1 MKRFMFKFNTFTKI
15 QEAFKFMNI
24 RSKLRFFSLII
35 LFQILP
41 LNCEKESCD
50 VVPDTFVNL
59 SLNMIL
65 FNLAPTQSLI
75 LTSNMA
81 GVTSLGYNNNGIII
95 YCNSE
100 NEYFAYDR
108 TCTYDIRESIPVETI
123 DNFMFAECPRC
134 SSRYLLEYS
143 GFPTEQ
149 SVSKCP
155 LKQFRTSFNPNT
167 NILYIY
173 N

>member
-1 MKRFMFKFNTFTKI
+1 MVKFNTFIKI
-15 QEAFKFMNI
+15 QEALKFIN
-24 RSKLRFFSLII
+24 RHSKLKIFFLII

-50 VVPDTFVNL
+50 VVPDTYVNL

-65 FNLAPTQSLI
+65 FNLAPTKSLI
-75 LTSNMA
+75 ITKSTA

-95 YCNSE
+95 YCNNE
-100 NEYFAYDR
+100 DEYFAYDR
-108 TCTYDIRESIPVETI
+108 TCPYNVDESVPVETI
-123 DNFMFAECPRC
+123 DNFMFAECPIC
-134 SSRYLLEYS
+134 SSRYQLWYS

-149 SVSKCP
+149 SVSRCP
-155 LKQFRTSFNPNT
+155 LKQFRTTFNPNT